1 MENLQSFWY
10 LCYQNT
16 ELCLLTC
23 ASLCL
28 HVLQASNQMYYSYTM
43 PCSLDA
49 LQTEWVCSCLLHVYS
64 GQKGKRTLPQIL
76 QIYRY
81 ANYSI
86 HGKGFFSVVLIPQ
99 HLRFWLHLYR
109 NIS

>member
-49 LQTEWVCSCLLHVYS
+49 LQTEWVCSCFCMSIQDKRAKEPFPKSYRSIAMPITVFME
-64 GQKGKRTLPQIL
+64 KG
-76 QIYRY
+76 
-81 ANYSI
+81 S
-86 HGKGFFSVVLIPQ
+86 SV
-99 HLRFWLHLYR
+99 WC
-109 NIS
+109 